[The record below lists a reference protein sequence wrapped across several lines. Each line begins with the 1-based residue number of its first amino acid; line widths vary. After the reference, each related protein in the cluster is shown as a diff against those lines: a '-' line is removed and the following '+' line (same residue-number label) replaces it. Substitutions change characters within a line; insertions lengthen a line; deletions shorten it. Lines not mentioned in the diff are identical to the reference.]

1 MYNKN
6 TYVHLVSDNNKSSRL
21 LIGTRQTNILTTSQ
35 L

>member
-6 TYVHLVSDNNKSSRL
+6 TYVHLVSDNNKSSKL
-21 LIGTRQTNILTTSQ
+21 LIGTRQTTISKTSQ